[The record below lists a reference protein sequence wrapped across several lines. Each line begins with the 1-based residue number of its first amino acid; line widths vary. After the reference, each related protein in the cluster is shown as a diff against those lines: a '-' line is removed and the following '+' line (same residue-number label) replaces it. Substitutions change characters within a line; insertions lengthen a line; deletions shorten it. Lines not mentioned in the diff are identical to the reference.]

1 MVNMEK
7 TSRFNENSEDSQ
19 KFLILIII
27 GFLLTF
33 AGIII
38 LILAA
43 IICGEGSANF
53 GALLF
58 IGPIPIIVGFGPEA
72 PMVVLLAIILT
83 VLSIIMFLIIRREEK
98 QKA

>member
-43 IICGEGSANF
+43 IIYSEGSANF

-83 VLSIIMFLIIRREEK
+83 VLSIIMFLIMRKEEK
-98 QKA
+98 QKT

>member
-7 TSRFNENSEDSQ
+7 TSRFNKNSEDPQ

-43 IICGEGSANF
+43 IIFGEGSANF

-72 PMVVLLAIILT
+72 PMIVLLAIILT
-83 VLSIIMFLIIRREEK
+83 VLSIIMFLIMRKEEK

>member
-27 GFLLTF
+27 GFLLIF

-43 IICGEGSANF
+43 IIYGEESANF

>member
-43 IICGEGSANF
+43 IIYSEGSANF

>member
-43 IICGEGSANF
+43 IIYGEESANF

-72 PMVVLLAIILT
+72 PMIILLAIILT
-83 VLSIIMFLIIRREEK
+83 VLSIIMFLIMRKKEK
-98 QKA
+98 QKT